1 MSGEIAVYQGPAVRA
16 LFKQLVRDFGGV
28 DAVAALLG
36 CAKGTI
42 SREVNGGLPVQDRD
56 LGRISA
62 ADLKVVTRRA
72 PTEQELRDLL
82 FAWRVAKFVKST
94 IGAKG

>member
-28 DAVAALLG
+28 DAAAALLG

-42 SREVNGGLPVQDRD
+42 SREVNGGLPVSIAHFCGLEDALERFPITSM
-56 LGRISA
+56 L
-62 ADLKVVTRRA
+62 ADRRA
-72 PTEQELRDLL
+72 ARHVRQEVNDLVLRGRGRE
-82 FAWRVAKFVKST
+82 W
-94 IGAKG
+94 